1 MMSYS
6 NNHLYFLLRMVVNK
20 MSKKEITD
28 AEKKKKNTKRILELN
43 FKLLKKQLEKH
54 KDIYM
59 RLKDK

>member
-20 MSKKEITD
+20 MSKKQITD
-28 AEKKKKNTKRILELN
+28 AEKKKENTKRILELN

>member
-6 NNHLYFLLRMVVNK
+6 NNHLYFLLRMVVNI
-20 MSKKEITD
+20 MSKNQITD
-28 AEKKKKNTKRILELN
+28 AEKKKENTKRILELN

>member
-1 MMSYS
+1 MS
-6 NNHLYFLLRMVVNK
+6 NK
-20 MSKKEITD
+20 QIADTNE
-28 AEKKKKNTKRILELN
+28 KKKNTKRILELN

>member
-20 MSKKEITD
+20 MSKKQITD
-28 AEKKKKNTKRILELN
+28 AENKKENTKRILELN